1 MIPAPI
7 SNIVIVGGGTAGWM
21 AAAALAR
28 VLGPACNIRLIESEL
43 IGIVGVGEA
52 TVPHIK
58 GFNNLLRID
67 EADFVRQTQGSFKL
81 GIQFVDWARLGDT
94 YVHGF
99 GTTIGPDLGL
109 LPFHQYWIKAWLAGK
124 AKEIGRYTLNTVAAS
139 RGKFMVS
146 ASDVPAGS
154 PLSNIAYAY
163 HFDASLYA
171 RYLRTYAEERGV
183 KRIEGIVEEVLLH
196 PESGFV
202 ESVQLH
208 SGESFSVDLFID
220 FTGVRGL
227 LIEEALHTGYDD
239 FTHWLPCDRALAV
252 PCEKVAPPVPYTRS
266 TAREA
271 GWQWRIPL
279 QHRTGNGYVYSSE
292 YLSDDGARETLLRN
306 LDGRPL
312 AEPKLLR
319 FTTGRRKKSWNRNVV
334 ALGLAS
340 GFLEPLESTSIHL
353 IQSGISKLL
362 ELFPREGYDEVLVD
376 RYNARIA
383 FEFDRIRDFLVLHY
397 KATQRDDTPFWDYC
411 RTMSIPPGLQANI
424 DLFRDSGRFYRNA
437 DELFAD
443 ISWIEVMLGQGIEP
457 AAYHP
462 LVDQVPAEDIFR
474 FIDGVAQTIERC
486 VDAMPTHQAF
496 IDRCCAAAAPGSPLP
511 PRAGEARA

>member
-21 AAAALAR
+21 AAAAFAH
-28 VLGPACNIRLIESEL
+28 VLGPGYRIRLIESEL

-58 GFNNLLRID
+58 AFNNLLRID
-67 EADFVRQTQGSFKL
+67 EADFVRKTQGSFKL
-81 GIQFVDWARLGDT
+81 GIQFVDWARLGDS

-99 GTTIGPDLGL
+99 GTMIGPDLGL
-109 LPFHQYWIKAWLAGK
+109 LPFHQYWIKARFAGQ
-124 AKEIGRYTLNTVAAS
+124 AKDIGAYTLNTVAAA

-146 ASDVPAGS
+146 AADVPAAS

-171 RYLRTYAEERGV
+171 QYLRGYAEQRGV
-183 KRIEGIVEEVLLH
+183 TRIEGIVREVVLH
-196 PESGFV
+196 PETGFV
-202 ESVQLH
+202 ESLALE
-208 SGESFSVDLFID
+208 SGESIAGELFID
-220 FTGVRGL
+220 CTGFRGL
-227 LIEEALHTGYDD
+227 LIEEALETGYHD

-252 PCEKVAPPVPYTRS
+252 PCEKVGPPVPYTRS
-266 TAREA
+266 TARQA

-292 YLSDDGARETLLRN
+292 HLGDDAAAATLLAN
-306 LDGRPL
+306 LDGKAL

-319 FTTGRRKKSWNRNVV
+319 FVTGRRKLCWNRNVV

-362 ELFPREGYDEVLVD
+362 ELLPRKGYDPVLVD
-376 RYNARIA
+376 SYNARLA
-383 FEFDRIRDFLVLHY
+383 FEFDRIRDFIILHY
-397 KATQRDDTPFWDYC
+397 HATERGDTPFWQYC
-411 RTMSIPPGLQANI
+411 RDMSIPPELQAKI
-424 DLFRDSGRFYRNA
+424 ELFTDSGRFYRNA

-443 ISWIEVMLGQGIEP
+443 ISWIQVMLGQRIEP
-457 AAYHP
+457 RAWHP
-462 LVDQVPAEDIFR
+462 LVDRVPETDIYR
-474 FIDGVAQTIERC
+474 FVDGVAATIDRC
-486 VDAMPTHQAF
+486 VEAMPAHQAF
-496 IDRCCAAAAPGSPLP
+496 IDRCCAATSP
-511 PRAGEARA
+511 A

>member
-1 MIPAPI
+1 
-7 SNIVIVGGGTAGWM
+7 M

-28 VLGPACNIRLIESEL
+28 VFGPHLNVRLIESEL

-58 GFNNLLRID
+58 AFNNLLKID
-67 EADFVRQTQGSFKL
+67 EADFVRSTQGSFKL
-81 GIQFVDWARLGDT
+81 GIQFVDWARIGDS

-99 GTTIGPDLGL
+99 GTSIGPQLGL
-109 LPFHQYWIKAWLAGK
+109 LPFHQYWIKARLEGR
-124 AKEIGRYTLNTVAAS
+124 AKDIGAYTLNTVAAP

-163 HFDASLYA
+163 HYDAALYA
-171 RYLRTYAEERGV
+171 RYLRSYAEQRGV
-183 KRIEGIVEEVLLH
+183 RRTEGIVEQVLLH

-202 ESVQLH
+202 ESVRLD
-208 SGESFSVDLFID
+208 SGEVIAGDLFVD
-220 FTGVRGL
+220 CSGFRGL
-227 LIEEALHTGYDD
+227 LIEEALHTGYLD
-239 FTHWLPCDRALAV
+239 FTRWLPCDRALAV
-252 PCEKVAPPVPYTRS
+252 PCEKVGPPTPYTRS

-292 YLSDDGARETLLRN
+292 HLSDDEAAATLLAN
-306 LDGRPL
+306 LDGRAL
-312 AEPKLLR
+312 GEPRRLR
-319 FTTGRRKKSWNRNVV
+319 FTTGRRKKCWNKNVV

-340 GFLEPLESTSIHL
+340 GFLEPLESTSIYL
-353 IQSGISKLL
+353 IQTGIAKLL
-362 ELFPREGYDEVLVD
+362 ELFPREGFDDVLVE
-376 RYNARIA
+376 RYNARSA

-397 KATQRDDTPFWDYC
+397 YATERDDTPFWNQC
-411 RTMSIPPGLQANI
+411 RTMSIPPELQANI

-443 ISWIEVMLGQGIEP
+443 ISWIEVMLGQRIEP
-457 AAYHP
+457 RAYHP
-462 LVDQVPAEDIFR
+462 LVDQVPTEDLYR
-474 FIDGVAQTIERC
+474 FLDGVEQTIERC
-486 VDAMPTHQAF
+486 VDAMPAHQAF
-496 IDRCCAAAAPGSPLP
+496 IDRYCAAAMPG
-511 PRAGEARA
+511 

>member
-1 MIPAPI
+1 MEMIPAPI

-28 VLGPACNIRLIESEL
+28 VLGSSCRLTLIESDL

-58 GFNNLLRID
+58 AFNNLLRID
-67 EADFVRQTQGSFKL
+67 EADFVRKTQGSFKL
-81 GIQFVDWARLGDT
+81 GIQFVDWARIGDR

-99 GTTIGPDLGL
+99 GTSIGPDLGL
-109 LPFHQYWIKAWLAGK
+109 LPFHQYWIKAWLAGR
-124 AKEIGRYTLNTVAAS
+124 AKEIGAYTLNTMAAP

-146 ASDVPAGS
+146 ASDAPPNS

-163 HFDASLYA
+163 HFDAALYA
-171 RYLRTYAEERGV
+171 KYLRAYAEQRGV
-183 KRIEGIVEEVLLH
+183 RRIEGIVEQVLLH

-202 ESVQLH
+202 ESLRLQ
-208 SGESFSVDLFID
+208 SGEAIAGDLFID
-220 FTGVRGL
+220 CTGFRGL
-227 LIEEALHTGYDD
+227 LIEETLHTGYLD
-239 FTHWLPCDRALAV
+239 FTQWLPCDRALAV
-252 PCEKVAPPVPYTRS
+252 PCEKISPPTPYTRS

-279 QHRTGNGYVYSSE
+279 QHRTGNGYVYSSQ
-292 YLSDDGARETLLRN
+292 YLSDDEAAATLLAN
-306 LDGRPL
+306 LDGRAL

-319 FTTGRRKKSWNRNVV
+319 FTTGRRKKAWNKNVV

-362 ELFPREGYDEVLVD
+362 ELFPRAGYDDVLVE
-376 RYNARIA
+376 RYNNRIA

-397 KATQRDDTPFWDYC
+397 HATERDDTPFWNYC
-411 RTMSIPPGLQANI
+411 RTMSIPPELRANV

-443 ISWIEVMLGQGIEP
+443 ISWIEVMLGQRIEP
-457 AAYHP
+457 RAYHP
-462 LVDQVPAEDIFR
+462 LVDQVPAEDIYR
-474 FIDGVAQTIERC
+474 FLAGVAQTIERC

-496 IDRCCAAAAPGSPLP
+496 IERHCAASPAATF
-511 PRAGEARA
+511 